1 MMSLSPAP
9 AFLPTPPVGATT
21 PRPLATPAPMQ
32 GCNTAAC
39 YWQTLPTQQLNSFIA
54 LPMAQ
59 VAGLPQADQL
69 KLLTAQRLATEEVMK
84 RGQGNYASLKALAQ
98 VVGSPAKASQPLAVQ
113 QAVTVNRQAAL
124 WALAWLNRQ
133 QVLASPQVMPLGL
146 DVVASVLRHPQE
158 SVAVQ
163 VTAMQTARLWLLPTA
178 KGAGE
183 VQMAKG
189 VKQLFTLGEQSPY
202 LAVRLQAK
210 AGLAN
215 LPLPAP
221 TGLVQRQAWQA

>member
-1 MMSLSPAP
+1 MMSTPVAPSLSSP
-9 AFLPTPPVGATT
+9 
-21 PRPLATPAPMQ
+21 PLAQGSLSRPTATPTPAPS
-32 GCNTAAC
+32 GNPLAC
-39 YWQTLPTQQLNSFIA
+39 YWQTLPTQQLNVTIA
-54 LPMAQ
+54 LPLTQLAT
-59 VAGLPQADQL
+59 LPQADQL

-84 RGQGNYASLKALAQ
+84 RGQGNYATLKALAQ

-146 DVVASVLRHPQE
+146 DVVAGVLRHPQE

-178 KGAGE
+178 QGAGE

-210 AGLAN
+210 AGMAN

-221 TGLVQRQAWQA
+221 AGLVQRQAWQA